1 MSTSCIII
9 RKSNQCADV
18 AAACRGGL
26 SILWIEFPL
35 VTNIECTRISS
46 SGLIEIISQMQCPG
60 IKFPLTRIALDWFSM
75 SVREDP

>member
-18 AAACRGGL
+18 AAACRGML

-35 VTNIECTRISS
+35 VTNIERTRILS
-46 SGLIEIISQMQCPG
+46 SGLIEIFSQMQCPG
-60 IKFPLTRIALDWFSM
+60 IRFPLAQIALEWFSM
-75 SVREDP
+75 REDP